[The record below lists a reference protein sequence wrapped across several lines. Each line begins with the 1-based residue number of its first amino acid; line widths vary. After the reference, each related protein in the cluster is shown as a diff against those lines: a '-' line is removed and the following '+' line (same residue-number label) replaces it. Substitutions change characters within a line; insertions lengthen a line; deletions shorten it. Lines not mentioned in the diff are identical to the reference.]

1 MAAKLPVNLARVLY
15 VDLTRKRFWVEDR
28 RDLVEEYLGGV
39 GLAIALAREEGMD
52 KADPLGPDNSI
63 VFAVGPFN
71 GAYPMGSKTVAV
83 FRSPLTDNLGESY
96 AGGRSSLAIKFAGYA
111 AIVVRGASESPVYVA
126 IHEDDVKFRDA
137 SALWGM
143 SSSETVG
150 RVIRERE
157 PNPGFRTIIRIG
169 LAGEKLVR
177 FACVITET
185 YRHFGRLGLGAVFG
199 AKRLKA
205 LVISGRRSLEV
216 PDRRGYREVYDELYE
231 LSTKSNLMRK
241 YHDLGT
247 PMNVLPLNEIGALPT
262 KNLKSG
268 RFEQAEGI
276 SGEHMAENYLI
287 RRAACSGCPVA
298 CIHLAGIR
306 EPYPHE
312 KYFYKTTV
320 VSYDYEPTYSL
331 GSMLGVGD
339 AKWLLRLIHEVER
352 VGLDAMSTG
361 VALAWATEAL
371 ERGLVREEDTIVRL
385 KWGDAEAYRRAI
397 SLLVEQ
403 PNEFYST
410 LAQGVERASQIYGGS
425 EFAMAFGGNEMPGYH
440 TGPAAHIGFLIG
452 GRHSHLDNAGYSYD
466 QKRAELPDP
475 EQVVDDLMAEE
486 AWRMVLNSLVVCL
499 FARGIYRPEMVSKAL
514 APLGIRYSVEELQDL
529 GWKIYGERMRL
540 KVDMGFDPSK
550 LRIPERIY
558 ETPSPHGKISPE
570 FMERALRRYAERL
583 AELGATHPA

>member
-1 MAAKLPVNLARVLY
+1 MASKLPVNLSKVLY
-15 VDLTRKRFWVEDR
+15 VDLTRKRSWVEDR
-28 RDLVEEYLGGV
+28 RDLVDEYLGGV
-39 GLAIALAREEGMD
+39 GLAVALAREEGMD
-52 KADPLGPDNSI
+52 RAGPLEPESTV

-83 FRSPLTDNLGESY
+83 FRSPLTGNLGESY

-111 AIVVRGASESPVYVA
+111 AIVIRGASDSPVYLA
-126 IHEDDVKFRDA
+126 IHEDEVKFRDA

-143 SSSETVG
+143 TSSETVG

-157 PNPGFRTIIRIG
+157 PNPGFRTIMRIG
-169 LAGEKLVR
+169 LAGERLVR
-177 FACVITET
+177 YACVITET

-205 LVISGRRSLEV
+205 LVVSGRRSLEV
-216 PDRRGYREVYDELYE
+216 PDRRGYREVFDELYE
-231 LSTKSNLMRK
+231 LSTKSNLMKK

-262 KNLKSG
+262 RNLKSG
-268 RFEQAEGI
+268 RFEMAEEI
-276 SGEHMAENYLI
+276 SGERMAENYLI
-287 RRAACSGCPVA
+287 RRVACSGCPVA

-339 AKWLLRLIHEVER
+339 AEWLLRLIHEVER

-371 ERGLVREEDTIVRL
+371 ERGLILEEDAVVRL
-385 KWGDAEAYRRAI
+385 EWGAAETYLRAI

-410 LAQGVERASQIYGGS
+410 LALGVEAAARRYGGL

-440 TGPAAHIGFLIG
+440 TGPSAHIGFLIG

-466 QKRAELPDP
+466 QKRTELPDP
-475 EQVVDDLMAEE
+475 ERVVDDLMEEE

-499 FARGIYRPEMVSKAL
+499 FARGIYRPETVSRAL
-514 APLGIRYSVEELQDL
+514 APLGIRLSPEELREL
-529 GWKIYGERMRL
+529 GWRIYAERMRL
-540 KVDMGFDPSK
+540 KVDMGFDPAG
-550 LRIPERIY
+550 LRVPERIY
-558 ETPSPHGKISPE
+558 ETESPHGAITPE
-570 FMERALRRYAERL
+570 FMSRALRRFRERL
-583 AELGATHPA
+583 EELAQR